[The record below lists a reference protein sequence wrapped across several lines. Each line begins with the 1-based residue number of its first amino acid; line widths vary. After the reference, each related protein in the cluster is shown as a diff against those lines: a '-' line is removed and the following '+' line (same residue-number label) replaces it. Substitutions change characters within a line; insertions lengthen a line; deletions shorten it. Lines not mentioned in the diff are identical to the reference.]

1 MSIINEFKQ
10 FIQKGNVAELAIA
23 VVMGS
28 AFQGIVQSFVN
39 DLIMPIIALMGG
51 FEQISD
57 LKAGPFN
64 YGKIIAS
71 TLNFLFVA
79 IVAFSIIKVI
89 NKLNFNKEPK
99 A

>member
-1 MSIINEFKQ
+1 MSILQEFKT

-23 VVMGS
+23 VVMGT
-28 AFQGIVQSFVN
+28 AFQSVVQSFVN
-39 DLIMPIIALMGG
+39 DLIMPIITLVSG

-64 YGKIIAS
+64 YGKIIAA

-79 IVAFSIIKVI
+79 IVAFSIIKVL
-89 NKLNFNKEPK
+89 NKLNLSKK
-99 A
+99 SG